1 MVISSQE
8 RKKLID
14 ALIDAFPRK
23 SLLEQ
28 MLSFELDQKLDVIAG
43 GDDLKEVVFKL
54 ITKLEAENRI

>member
-1 MVISSQE
+1 MVISGQE